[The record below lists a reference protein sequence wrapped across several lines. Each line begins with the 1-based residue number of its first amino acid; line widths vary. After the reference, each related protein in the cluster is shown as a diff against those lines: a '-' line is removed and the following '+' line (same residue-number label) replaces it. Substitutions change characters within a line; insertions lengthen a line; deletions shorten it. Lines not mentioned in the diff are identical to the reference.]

1 MYDIQ
6 DGKCILYSEV
16 LRRCGSIKL
25 SKNVFI
31 YTQKTSTSIQP
42 GTRCC
47 GICSA
52 RISGLG
58 PEVWHP
64 CIHPSKPVYSV
75 YLSPSYSPLSL
86 TCPSNRSSHLESLS
100 FSPHIPPLCLSIFP
114 APRCFSLFTKAASCE
129 HLVNTEHT
137 LPPVPPF
144 AAEAKI
150 SLKNKK
156 LVKQDTPE
164 ESKG

>member
-16 LRRCGSIKL
+16 LRPCGSIKL

-64 CIHPSKPVYSV
+64 WIEP
-75 YLSPSYSPLSL
+75 
-86 TCPSNRSSHLESLS
+86 RSR
-100 FSPHIPPLCLSIFP
+100 SISEFDIKSRSR
-114 APRCFSLFTKAASCE
+114 PRSRLDKA
-129 HLVNTEHT
+129 N
-137 LPPVPPF
+137 
-144 AAEAKI
+144 
-150 SLKNKK
+150 
-156 LVKQDTPE
+156 DE
-164 ESKG
+164 ESFQKLRSKHELDENE